1 MIEYNPDRIRLARE
15 SEGYSQNQLAGQLK
29 GVSQSKLNKIENRL
43 AIATD
48 EIVNEI
54 ASFLGY
60 PISFFKVQSG
70 LTPYI
75 KEYYYR
81 RNLGINLKPKLAF
94 EAQMAIIAE
103 NIDTLFD
110 AIEIKLKLPYIDLEE
125 EEISPKRVADKI
137 RSFFSIENGP
147 IQNVIETI
155 QRMGVVINYFIPPFS
170 IKIDGVSFIT
180 KRGIPVILL
189 NKTISNS
196 RKVFTLCHEL
206 GHLIMHYKY
215 MVSDK
220 RDVED
225 EANIFASE
233 FLMPEQQI
241 KNQLYNLTFQKL
253 FSLKSYW
260 KVSLKALLKRA
271 QMLSCITKDQL
282 SRWMIKYNSNHWSQE
297 EPYEFNLSEPT
308 LLNRVFELYFT
319 SLEYTEEELLDILH
333 LTESKIN
340 YYYDIPE
347 IRNRFGRKR
356 PKMQLLL

>member
-15 SEGYSQNQLAGQLK
+15 SEGYSQNQLAGHLK

-43 AIATD
+43 ALATD
-48 EIVNEI
+48 EIIEEI

-70 LTPYI
+70 MTPYI

-81 RNLGINLKPKLAF
+81 RNLGINIKPKLAF
-94 EAQMAIIAE
+94 EAQMTIIAE

-110 AIEIKLKLPYIDLEE
+110 AIDMKVKLQYIDLEA
-125 EEISPKRVADKI
+125 EEISPKRVVEKI
-137 RSFFSIENGP
+137 RSFFGIDSGP
-147 IQNVIETI
+147 IRNVIETI
-155 QRMGVVINYFIPPFS
+155 QRMGVIINYFIPPFS
-170 IKIDGVSFIT
+170 IRIDGVSFIT
-180 KRGIPVILL
+180 KKGIPVILI
-189 NKTISNS
+189 NKNISNS

-253 FSLKSYW
+253 FSLKAYW
-260 KVSLKALLKRA
+260 KVSIKALITRSR
-271 QMLSCITKDQL
+271 MLSCITKDQQ
-282 SRWMIKYNSNHWSQE
+282 SRWMMRYNANHWAQE
-297 EPYEFNLSEPT
+297 EPYEFDMQEPT
-308 LLNRVFELYFT
+308 LLNRVFELYFS
-319 SLEYTEEELLDILH
+319 SLDYTEKELLDILH
-333 LTESKIN
+333 LTESKVS
-340 YYYDIPE
+340 YYYDVPE
-347 IRNRFGRKR
+347 IQNKFGRRKPR
-356 PKMQLLL
+356 MQLMI

>member
-43 AIATD
+43 ALATD
-48 EIVNEI
+48 EVIEEI
-54 ASFLGY
+54 ACFLGY

-81 RNLGINLKPKLAF
+81 RNLGINIKPKLAF
-94 EAQMAIIAE
+94 EAQMTIIAE

-110 AIEIKLKLPYIDLEE
+110 AIDMKVKLQYVDLEA
-125 EEISPKRVADKI
+125 EEISPKRIAEKI
-137 RSFFSIENGP
+137 RSFFGVENGP
-147 IQNVIETI
+147 IRNIVDTI
-155 QRMGVVINYFIPPFS
+155 QRMGVIINSFIPPFS
-170 IKIDGVSFIT
+170 IRIDGVSFIT
-180 KRGIPVILL
+180 KKGIPVILI
-189 NKTISNS
+189 NKNISNS

-220 RDVED
+220 RDVEE
-225 EANIFASE
+225 EANMFASE
-233 FLMPEQQI
+233 FLMPEILI
-241 KNQLYNLTFQKL
+241 KNQLYNINFQKL

-260 KVSLKALLKRA
+260 RVSIKALITRA
-271 QMLSCITKDQL
+271 RILSCITKDQQRRL
-282 SRWMIKYNSNHWSQE
+282 MIKYNSNHWAQE
-297 EPYEFNLSEPT
+297 EPYEFDLQEPT

-319 SLEYTEEELLDILH
+319 SLEYTEAELLDILH
-333 LTESKIN
+333 ISEIKIL

-356 PKMQLLL
+356 PKMQLII

>member
-43 AIATD
+43 ALATD
-48 EIVNEI
+48 DIIEEI

-70 LTPYI
+70 MTPYI

-110 AIEIKLKLPYIDLEE
+110 AIEMKVGLQYIDLEM
-125 EEISPKRVADKI
+125 EEITPQRVAEKI
-137 RSFFSIENGP
+137 RSFFGIGNGP
-147 IQNVIETI
+147 IRDVVETI
-155 QRMGVVINYFIPPFS
+155 QRMGIIINYFIPPFS
-170 IKIDGVSFIT
+170 IRIDGVSFIT
-180 KRGIPVILL
+180 KKGIPVILI
-189 NKTISNS
+189 NKNSSNS

-225 EANIFASE
+225 EANTFASE

-241 KNQLYNLTFQKL
+241 KNQLYNLTLQKL
-253 FSLKSYW
+253 ISLKVYW
-260 KVSLKALLKRA
+260 RVSIKALMQRA
-271 QMLSCITKDQL
+271 RILSCITRDQH
-282 SRWMIKYNSNHWSQE
+282 SRLMSIYNKNHWAQE
-297 EPYEFNLSEPT
+297 EPYEFAVQDPT

-319 SLEYTEEELLDILH
+319 SLEYTENEVLDILH
-333 LTESKIN
+333 LTENKIS
-340 YYYDIPE
+340 YYYDVPE
-347 IRNRFGRKR
+347 IQNRFGKRKS
-356 PKMQLLL
+356 KMYLVI